1 MGWGLN
7 TPDFAK
13 LLQPVPVVFLTF
25 HIRPV
30 FTTNDAFADVS
41 PGKAVL
47 RLSQTCQSML
57 ICHLPLGYV
66 PLGYERND
74 RCGGGQ
80 NSVFDLAGW

>member
-25 HIRPV
+25 HTRPD

-41 PGKAVL
+41 AAKAVL
-47 RLSQTCQSML
+47 IPDMTE
-57 ICHLPLGYV
+57 HADLPPPRGLCSLRG
-66 PLGYERND
+66 
-74 RCGGGQ
+74 
-80 NSVFDLAGW
+80 

>member
-25 HIRPV
+25 HTRPD

-41 PGKAVL
+41 AAKAVL
-47 RLSQTCQSML
+47 RLSQT
-57 ICHLPLGYV
+57 
-66 PLGYERND
+66 
-74 RCGGGQ
+74 
-80 NSVFDLAGW
+80 

>member
-30 FTTNDAFADVS
+30 CTTNDPFADV
-41 PGKAVL
+41 PPAIAVL
-47 RLSQTCQSML
+47 RLPHTWQTKL
-57 ICHLPLGYV
+57 ICNLP
-66 PLGYERND
+66 
-74 RCGGGQ
+74 
-80 NSVFDLAGW
+80 

>member
-30 FTTNDAFADVS
+30 YTTNDAFADVS
-41 PGKAVL
+41 AAKAVL
-47 RLSQTCQSML
+47 RLSQT
-57 ICHLPLGYV
+57 
-66 PLGYERND
+66 
-74 RCGGGQ
+74 
-80 NSVFDLAGW
+80 

>member
-30 FTTNDAFADVS
+30 FTT
-41 PGKAVL
+41 KQC
-47 RLSQTCQSML
+47 R
-57 ICHLPLGYV
+57 H
-66 PLGYERND
+66 
-74 RCGGGQ
+74 
-80 NSVFDLAGW
+80 